1 VGTGSSPVRI
11 GLRDTNATEEPP
23 TDNMMDLR
31 TLVEKTPAA
40 LLPICCARWSAL
52 PPNGWWRWKSRA
64 RPGPARKKEPRQ
76 RDGTP
81 CTL

>member
-40 LLPICCARWSAL
+40 LLPICCAR
-52 PPNGWWRWKSRA
+52 
-64 RPGPARKKEPRQ
+64 
-76 RDGTP
+76 
-81 CTL
+81 